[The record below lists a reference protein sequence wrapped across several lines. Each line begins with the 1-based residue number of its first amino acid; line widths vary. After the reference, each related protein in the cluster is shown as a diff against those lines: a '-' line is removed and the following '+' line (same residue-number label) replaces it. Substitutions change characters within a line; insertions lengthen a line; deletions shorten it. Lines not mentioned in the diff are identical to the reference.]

1 MKYNL
6 KDFET
11 VVNVSKIANLH
22 YFEFTNQYHTKKDT
36 HEFRELIYVDSGHIY
51 TKSESYQ
58 GILNTN
64 QLIIHKPYEVHSLS
78 CPESIAPN
86 VIIIGFECD
95 SPELDIFSDAPFT
108 LSPDHQRI
116 LTEIVKEGR
125 TVFMPP
131 YDVPNLKDMR
141 KQKSFPFG
149 SDQMIKIQLE
159 TLFIKL
165 IRGKKSTD
173 TLASPSVADT
183 KIYEVYDY
191 LNKNFREHI
200 KLDELC
206 FLFNTNK
213 TTLCQNFKK
222 AYGQTIIDYINTL
235 KIKEAKVLMREGK
248 YNLTEISAML
258 GFNSIHY
265 FSRMFKEIEHRSP
278 SVYIKT
284 IKAKLGV

>member
-1 MKYNL
+1 MNYNL
-6 KDFET
+6 KSFDMA
-11 VVNVSKIANLH
+11 VSVTKIANLH
-22 YFEFTNQYHTKKDT
+22 YFEFTNEYHTKKDT
-36 HEFRELIYVDSGHIY
+36 HEFRELIYVDSGRIY
-51 TKSESYQ
+51 TKAESYS
-58 GILNTN
+58 GILDTN
-64 QLIIHKPYEVHSLS
+64 QLIIHKPLEVNSLS
-78 CPESIAPN
+78 CTGDTAPN
-86 VIIIGFECD
+86 VIIIGFESDCD
-95 SPELDIFSDAPFT
+95 ELDCFSEAPFT
-108 LSPDHQRI
+108 LNADLQKI

-131 YDVPNLKDMR
+131 YDVPNLRDMR
-141 KQKSFPFG
+141 KQKNYPFG

-165 IRGKKSTD
+165 IRSKKSTD
-173 TLASPSVADT
+173 ALVTSSDADA

-191 LNKNFREHI
+191 LLKNFREHI

-222 AYGQTIIDYINTL
+222 AYGQTIVEFVNSL

-278 SVYIKT
+278 SLYIKT

>member
-1 MKYNL
+1 MNYKL
-6 KDFET
+6 KDFEMA
-11 VVNVSKIANLH
+11 VNVTKIANLH
-22 YFEFTNQYHTKKDT
+22 YFEFTNEYHTKKDT
-36 HEFRELIYVDSGHIY
+36 HEFRELIYVDSGRIY
-51 TKSESYQ
+51 TKAESYS
-58 GILNTN
+58 GILETN
-64 QLIIHKPYEVHSLS
+64 QLIIHRPYEVHSLS
-78 CPESIAPN
+78 CTGDTAPN
-86 VIIIGFECD
+86 VIIIGFEC
-95 SPELDIFSDAPFT
+95 SSKELDVFSESPFN
-108 LSPDHQRI
+108 LNADQQKI

-131 YDVPNLKDMR
+131 YDVPNQKDMQ
-141 KQKSFPFG
+141 KQKNYPFG

-165 IRGKKSTD
+165 IRSKKNTD
-173 TLASPSVADT
+173 TLVSQSVTDT
-183 KIYEVYDY
+183 KIHEVYDY
-191 LNKNFREHI
+191 LGQNFREHI

-206 FLFNTNK
+206 FLFSTNK

-222 AYGQTIIDYINTL
+222 AYGKTIVEHVNSL

-258 GFNSIHY
+258 GFGSIHY
-265 FSRMFKEIEHRSP
+265 FSRLFKEIEHRSP